1 MRTKC
6 ESLINEL
13 GWRYIHLHRKL
24 IQILYVITIVVLVA
38 VILNMTE
45 KGKSTKIYLYT
56 KNNMTQS
63 DGTSMQVKL
72 DEEGISKKLID
83 EEDSLKRPKQ
93 NLILLSSS
101 LARSGSTF
109 TGELLASLPGSIYFF
124 EPDFML
130 DQICSLESCYV
141 SLLTQIF
148 TCSFNETY
156 INFMMSRYQSSF
168 FLNDDVKVCVNF
180 TGQELTSCMRRF
192 DLVAMCKAAETIVV
206 KTIRLRLSWIEKDL
220 HKFPSH
226 LKVIL
231 LVRDPRPVRLS
242 TRNSGW
248 EGDTYRLC
256 RAIET
261 DVNVYKEFKANF
273 PSRVYQINYERLCF
287 DIRRY
292 TREMFS
298 FLGFPDIPNSTQIY
312 FKTHSEFEGREGRV
326 LHTKDNSSQKYRFW
340 RDRITDEMLNE
351 VEKTRP
357 CRRVLVELDLTIF
370 NTLARVRDASNP
382 LFKEELTLKV

>member
-1 MRTKC
+1 MKSIREFFFKP
-6 ESLINEL
+6 
-13 GWRYIHLHRKL
+13 RAHKKL
-24 IQILYVITIVVLVA
+24 IPILHIITIVGLVY
-38 VILNMTE
+38 VILDRTE
-45 KGKSTKIYLYT
+45 EGQSKKDNT
-56 KNNMTQS
+56 TQS
-63 DGTSMQVKL
+63 DGTGMQVKL
-72 DEEGISKKLID
+72 DKEGISKKLID

-101 LARSGSTF
+101 VARSGSSF

-124 EPDFML
+124 EPDFIL

-156 INFMMSRYQSSF
+156 INFMMSRYQF
-168 FLNDDVKVCVNF
+168 FHFLNDDVKVCMN
-180 TGQELTSCMRRF
+180 LTDQRSCMRRF
-192 DLVAMCKAAETIVV
+192 DLLAMCRAAETIVV

-242 TRNSGW
+242 TRAFGW
-248 EGDTYRLC
+248 EGDTRGLC

-298 FLGFPDIPNSTQIY
+298 FLGFPDIPNSTQIF

-326 LHTKDNSSQKYRFW
+326 LHTKDNSSKTYRLW
-340 RDRITDEMLNE
+340 RDKITDETLNE
-351 VEKTRP
+351 VEKARS
-357 CRRVLVELDLTIF
+357 CRRVILELNLTIF
-370 NTLARVRDASNP
+370 DTLARVRDASKP
-382 LFKEELTLKV
+382 LFEEELTLKV